1 MPQQLILPA
10 TIMSVAFVFYT
21 AGVWWERLERRLRER
36 HVALFWL
43 GIVCDGT
50 ATYLMR
56 QLVIAGEDPGFIH
69 SVTGLA
75 AFLLM
80 LLHALWATWV
90 LAKGSAEARAGF
102 HRYSVAVWAMWL
114 VPYVGGMVAGMMRG
128 AAG

>member
-10 TIMSVAFVFYT
+10 TIMPLAFVFYT
-21 AGVWWERLERRLRER
+21 TGVWSERVQRRLTGR

-43 GIVCDGT
+43 GIACDGT

-56 QLVIAGEDPGFIH
+56 QLVIAGEDPGLIH
-69 SVTGLA
+69 GITGLG
-75 AFLLM
+75 AFVLM

-90 LAKGSAEARAGF
+90 LARGSAEARAGF
-102 HRYSVAVWAMWL
+102 HRYSVAVWAIWL

-128 AAG
+128 AGG

>member
-10 TIMSVAFVFYT
+10 TIMSLAFVFYT
-21 AGVWWERLERRLRER
+21 TGVWWERLERRLRGR

-102 HRYSVAVWAMWL
+102 HRYSVAVWAMRL

>member
-10 TIMSVAFVFYT
+10 TIMSLAFVFYT